1 MTTTAAKIES
11 QHPPLARDLHGNPV
25 AVPDGTATWRICR
38 QTTGRPR
45 EIVGHDKQVLR
56 FPLETTCDE
65 LVSMCGRDVYRVY
78 ALDQVGT
85 QLDYVTTLDL
95 TGEAREIRNVG
106 EIAAPRALVPSSTTP
121 TSDLRFALEAI
132 THMMRTNSEALRTVA
147 DSQVDLAK
155 ALAAAKG
162 IRNASFYA
170 PPQVVDADD
179 EVEEVDQAPAA
190 APKGWVD
197 LLLPAVEEL
206 AKAVP
211 AMMVGKAMLPSA
223 TAPKVSGEA
232 AAGEEDLASR
242 PSWEMRD
249 FLDLRYA
256 ARKAQAKKAAREAPP
271 AAATLA
277 TLQSRITSDPA
288 LMQQLFAIK
297 AQLSGDEIET
307 LLGAV
312 ARSSES
318 EQLSFIDSVK
328 ALPTDQAVALCR
340 ELVVEIRGGES
351 HGE

>member
-1 MTTTAAKIES
+1 MTTTAAKIEA
-11 QHPPLARDLHGNPV
+11 QHPPLARDLHGN
-25 AVPDGTATWRICR
+25 AIAIPDGSSTWRICR

-56 FPLETTCDE
+56 FPLETTCDD

-78 ALDQVGT
+78 ALDEVGK
-85 QLDYVTTLDL
+85 QLDYITTLDL
-95 TGEAREIRNVG
+95 TGEVRDLRNAG
-106 EIAAPRALVPSSTTP
+106 DMPASRALVPSSMSQ

-132 THMMRTNSEALRTVA
+132 TQMMRTNSEALRTVA

-170 PPQVVDADD
+170 PPQVIDADD
-179 EVEEVDQAPAA
+179 DVEEVQEAPVA

-197 LLLPAVEEL
+197 LLLPAVQEL

-211 AMMVGKAMLPSA
+211 AIMVGKAMQPTA
-223 TAPKVSGEA
+223 TAPTLSGEVA
-232 AAGEEDLASR
+232 EGEEDLASR

-249 FLDLRYA
+249 LLDLRYA

-271 AAATLA
+271 PAAALA
-277 TLQSRITSDPA
+277 TLQAHITNDPA

-297 AQLSGDEIET
+297 AQLSADEIET

-318 EQLSFIDSVK
+318 EQMSFIDSVK
-328 ALPTDQAVALCR
+328 ALPTEQAVALCR
-340 ELVVEIRGGES
+340 ELVIEIRGGES